1 MNLFFQVTIHADSSK
16 TKPGSRRYIH
26 AKDVADG
33 LLFILSL
40 PKDYK
45 HEGDFGGAKCPKFNL
60 VGEDELDNLQL
71 ANMIAESVGQDL
83 KYKLVDF
90 HSSRPGHDLRFG
102 TWKSE

>member
-1 MNLFFQVTIHADSSK
+1 MTEIIFQVTIHADSSK

-40 PKDYK
+40 SSDYK

-60 VGEDELDNLQL
+60 VGEQELNNLEL
-71 ANMIAESVGQDL
+71 AQMIAKSVGKVDKSIMSGL
-83 KYKLVDF
+83 WLVYSSFYKLQIIY
-90 HSSRPGHDLRFG
+90 L
-102 TWKSE
+102 